1 MIRLRLLLTLSLLAF
16 CSSVLSAQD
25 DELKVGLRAGHNAA
39 FDGFAALSLET
50 VQTIGQNISIS
61 GGLQYNTIGKTALE
75 VRPAY
80 NMNFNWGKVSAE
92 VLAAYT
98 NLTSINSFAA
108 GAGACVDSKSIS
120 ARLGY
125 YYHIFGGNG
134 GAITEPFNVY
144 YELRAHF
151 LRKLENWNLDL
162 VITNCE
168 IFELERHYQPSFIVE
183 GSYYL
188 MSRLGISLGL
198 GCKPSGMFNM
208 SADYYQSFL
217 KTGVCYRW

>member
-39 FDGFAALSLET
+39 FDSFAALSLET

-98 NLTSINSFAA
+98 NLTSINSFAT
-108 GAGACVDSKSIS
+108 GAGA
-120 ARLGY
+120 A
-125 YYHIFGGNG
+125 
-134 GAITEPFNVY
+134 
-144 YELRAHF
+144 
-151 LRKLENWNLDL
+151 
-162 VITNCE
+162 
-168 IFELERHYQPSFIVE
+168 
-183 GSYYL
+183 
-188 MSRLGISLGL
+188 SRISLGSAVVFGMLLSTIL
-198 GCKPSGMFNM
+198 GTLFIPNFYHLM
-208 SADYYQSFL
+208 QSL
-217 KTGVCYRW
+217 YEKRKRIRN